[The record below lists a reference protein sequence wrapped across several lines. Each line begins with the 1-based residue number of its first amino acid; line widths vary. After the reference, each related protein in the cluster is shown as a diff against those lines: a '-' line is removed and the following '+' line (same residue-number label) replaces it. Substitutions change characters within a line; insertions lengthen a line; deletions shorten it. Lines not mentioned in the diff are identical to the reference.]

1 MKKLP
6 FITTSCALAISIP
19 AAYLGFQA
27 YNNKGV
33 DRQAKTDFSNELAL
47 VKSEISALKKATS
60 ELGEIKQKIAQ
71 LEIQKRNNGLQA
83 KNQNAGENVNAQQ
96 DIAQE
101 LPKNPMEMA
110 QAEEEQ
116 SSKKLELI
124 NNTFLAESSDQ
135 QWAPETTNLITSFFD
150 SEKGANLNVSDIQCR
165 KTLCKVELNRVDR
178 AKGGNELT
186 LNFPMHVGKALSQAR
201 YFHEQNDDGTT
212 NITIYLARN
221 GYELPAEL

>member
-1 MKKLP
+1 MKKFQL
-6 FITTSCALAISIP
+6 ITISVLAISIP

-27 YNNKGV
+27 YNNKNI
-33 DRQAKTDFSNELAL
+33 DRQAENDFSNELAI

-60 ELGEIKQKIAQ
+60 GLGDIKQKIAQ
-71 LEIQKRNNGLQA
+71 LEIQKRNHGLQA

-116 SSKKLELI
+116 SLKKLALI
-124 NNTFLAESSDQ
+124 NEAFLAESSDQ
-135 QWAPETTNLITSFFD
+135 QWTSETTNLITSFFD

-165 KTLCKVELNRVDR
+165 KTLCKVELNKVDQ
-178 AKGGNELT
+178 AKAANDLA
-186 LNFPMHVGKALSQAR
+186 LNFPMHVGQALSQTR
-201 YFHEQNDDGTT
+201 YFYEQNDDGTT
-212 NITIYLARN
+212 NVTIYLARN
-221 GYELPAEL
+221 GYELPSEL